1 MPGKVKLEVVEG
13 PMKGQKFT
21 FEDRDS
27 CIVGRQKEC
36 GIKLPSDDDHITISR
51 YHCLLDINP
60 PDIRIRDFGSMN
72 GTFVNGNKI
81 GQREK
86 GVRAEEARQQ
96 AFPEH
101 DLKDGD
107 EIKLG
112 STVFKV
118 SLQKP
123 PPPKDAEKRKPAID
137 VASADPAEVIRKLLD
152 LAKSGRDDLLAIQ
165 GYSIEKE
172 LGRGGFGAVYLAK
185 HNKTGERVALK
196 VMLPQVALQP
206 RSQETFEREIENS
219 KVLSHP
225 NVVQMRDYGCSEGTF
240 FFTMEFCDQ
249 GDIDSLMEKRGRT
262 LDIDEATGILFEVLD
277 GLEYAHNVK
286 VLSKLRSGET
296 KEIRGLVHRD
306 LKPSNIFLKSENGS
320 SVAKV
325 ADYGLAKAFDTAGL
339 SGQTRTGTAT
349 GTPVF
354 MPRQQVVNFK
364 YAKPDV
370 DVWAAAASLY
380 HMLTRRFPR
389 DFKPGKDP
397 WQTVLQ
403 TKPVSIRER
412 DSSVPK
418 RLADVI
424 DQALDDSGK
433 LNFKTAAEFKK
444 ALQKAL

>member
-1 MPGKVKLEVVEG
+1 VPGKVKLEVVEG
-13 PMKGQKFT
+13 AMKGQKFT

-27 CIVGRQKEC
+27 CIVGRQEEC
-36 GIKLPSDDDHITISR
+36 GIKLPSDDDHSTISR

-72 GTFVNGNKI
+72 GTFVNGKKI

-112 STVFKV
+112 NTVFKV
-118 SLQKP
+118 SLQMP
-123 PPPKDAEKRKPAID
+123 PPPNDAEKRRPAID
-137 VASADPAEVIRKLLD
+137 VASAEPAEIIRKLLD
-152 LAKSGRDDLLAIQ
+152 LAKSGRDELLAIQ
-165 GYSIEKE
+165 CYSIEKE

-185 HNKTGERVALK
+185 NNKTGERVALK

-206 RSQETFEREIENS
+206 GSQETFEREIENS
-219 KVLSHP
+219 KMLSHP

-240 FFTMEFCDQ
+240 FFAMEFCDH
-249 GDIDSLMEKRGRT
+249 GDIDSIMENCGGT

-296 KEIRGLVHRD
+296 KEFRGLVHRD

-339 SGQTRTGTAT
+339 SGQTRTGTAA

-380 HMLTRRFPR
+380 YMLTRRFPR
-389 DFKPGKDP
+389 DFKPGKDS

-403 TKPVSIRER
+403 TKPVSIRNR

-433 LNFKTAAEFKK
+433 LNFQTAAEFKK

>member
-1 MPGKVKLEVVEG
+1 M
-13 PMKGQKFT
+13 
-21 FEDRDS
+21 
-27 CIVGRQKEC
+27 
-36 GIKLPSDDDHITISR
+36 
-51 YHCLLDINP
+51 
-60 PDIRIRDFGSMN
+60 
-72 GTFVNGNKI
+72 
-81 GQREK
+81 
-86 GVRAEEARQQ
+86 
-96 AFPEH
+96 
-101 DLKDGD
+101 
-107 EIKLG
+107 
-112 STVFKV
+112 
-118 SLQKP
+118 
-123 PPPKDAEKRKPAID
+123 
-137 VASADPAEVIRKLLD
+137 
-152 LAKSGRDDLLAIQ
+152 
-165 GYSIEKE
+165 
-172 LGRGGFGAVYLAK
+172 
-185 HNKTGERVALK
+185 
-196 VMLPQVALQP
+196 
-206 RSQETFEREIENS
+206 
-219 KVLSHP
+219 LSHP